1 MNQNIPII
9 DEDFNDLCHSNIA
22 TLELKDALLKM
33 KKGKAPGIDGLTVEF
48 LGTHWK
54 SSITCLLN
62 ALIVVKCLPP

>member
-1 MNQNIPII
+1 MNQNISII

-48 LGTHWK
+48 LGTH
-54 SSITCLLN
+54 
-62 ALIVVKCLPP
+62 